1 MEPFWDPFDTVTT
14 SAPAGFLHVSN
25 TKNGTLGSTLRWHN
39 LSAFSG
45 NGYIE
50 GKELENFFRELEMAR
65 KGAGV
70 VSPRIRFSALN
81 EQSDFYLDWALFS
94 FSFLLGSNKPH
105 IQRKDERVHAEVWQ
119 KQRWANWDV
128 RGKASV
134 STHHLHSDNNNRY
147 LDHSIF

>member
-1 MEPFWDPFDTVTT
+1 MEPFWDLFDTVTT
-14 SAPAGFLHVSN
+14 SAPVGFLHVSN

-81 EQSDFYLDWALFS
+81 EQSDFYLD
-94 FSFLLGSNKPH
+94 
-105 IQRKDERVHAEVWQ
+105 
-119 KQRWANWDV
+119 
-128 RGKASV
+128 
-134 STHHLHSDNNNRY
+134 
-147 LDHSIF
+147 